1 MDIYVIGFGQKTDY
15 ASLFAK
21 FCNFHKQEA
30 KVDTNK
36 LNINTLVDEAKFT
49 PFHWGVLIWCLMIII
64 FDGYDL
70 VIYGVVLPIL
80 MQEWSLTAVQAG
92 LLAST
97 ALFGMMFG
105 AMCFGTLSDKLG
117 RKKTIMICVGIFSG
131 FTFLG
136 AFASSP
142 TEFGILRFLAGLGIG
157 GVMPNVVALMTE
169 YAPKRIRSTL
179 VAVMFSGYAIGGMA
193 SALLGAWLVPEHGW
207 KIMFYIACIPL
218 LSLPLIWKFLP
229 ESLMFLTKKGDTEQ
243 TRAIVQKIATE
254 QPITAQ
260 TQFVL
265 NEVTVGDEAPLR
277 ALFQQ
282 GRTFSTLMFWVAFF
296 MCLLMVYALGSWLP
310 KLMIQAGYSL
320 GASMIFLFALNI
332 GGMVGAIG
340 GGVLADKFHL
350 KPVLTIM
357 FAVGAISLILL
368 GFNSPQAVLYLL
380 IALAGAATIGSQI
393 LLYTF
398 VAQFYPTAVRST
410 GMGWAS
416 GIGRIGAIVGPVL
429 TGALLT
435 FELPHQMNFLA
446 IAIPGVIAAIA
457 IFLVNLKASVDGAK
471 QPKIVMQEAATM
483 KKAIS

>member
-1 MDIYVIGFGQKTDY
+1 M
-15 ASLFAK
+15 
-21 FCNFHKQEA
+21 N
-30 KVDTNK
+30 TNPV
-36 LNINTLVDEAKFT
+36 NINTVVDEAKFT
-49 PFHWGVLIWCLMIII
+49 PFHWSVLIWCLLIII

-70 VIYGVVLPIL
+70 VIYGVALPLL
-80 MQEWSLTAVQAG
+80 MQEWGLSAVQAG

-105 AMCFGTLSDKLG
+105 AMSFGTLSDKLG
-117 RKKTIMICVGIFSG
+117 RKKTIMICVAIFSG

-136 AFASSP
+136 AFASNP
-142 TEFGILRFLAGLGIG
+142 IEFGILRFLAGLGIG

-179 VAVMFSGYAIGGMA
+179 VAVMFSGYAIGGMT
-193 SALLGAWLVPEHGW
+193 SALLGAWLVTDYGW
-207 KIMFYIACIPL
+207 KIMFYIAIIPFL
-218 LSLPLIWKFLP
+218 ALPILWKFLP
-229 ESLMFLTKKGDTEQ
+229 ESLMFLTKKGETEKV
-243 TRAIVQKIATE
+243 REIVRKIAPE
-254 QPITAQ
+254 QDIQPET
-260 TQFVL
+260 TFKL
-265 NEVTVGDEAPLR
+265 NDAVAGDDAPLK

-282 GRTFSTLMFWVAFF
+282 GRTFSTMMFWVAFF

-340 GGVLADKFHL
+340 GGALADRFHL
-350 KPVLTIM
+350 KPVLTTM
-357 FAVGAISLILL
+357 FTVGAIALILL
-368 GFNSPQAVLYLL
+368 GFNSPQMVLYTL
-380 IALAGAATIGSQI
+380 IAIAGAATIGSQI

-435 FELPHQMNFLA
+435 FELPHQMNFLV
-446 IAIPGVIAAIA
+446 IAIPGVIAALA
-457 IFLVNLKASVDGAK
+457 VFMVNLKVSVDGEKAK
-471 QPKIVMQEAATM
+471 SKQVFDAAKST
-483 KKAIS
+483 AN

>member
-1 MDIYVIGFGQKTDY
+1 MQNQKI
-15 ASLFAK
+15 
-21 FCNFHKQEA
+21 
-30 KVDTNK
+30 
-36 LNINTLVDEAKFT
+36 NINTLVDEAKFT
-49 PFHWGVLIWCLMIII
+49 PFHWGVLIWCLLIII

-70 VIYGVVLPIL
+70 VIYGVALPLL
-80 MQEWSLTAVQAG
+80 MQEWSLSAVQAG

-105 AMCFGTLSDKLG
+105 AMCFGTLSDKIG

-131 FTFLG
+131 FTFCG
-136 AFASSP
+136 AFASTP
-142 TEFGILRFLAGLGIG
+142 VEFGVLRFLAGLGIG

-179 VAVMFSGYAIGGMA
+179 VALMFSGYAIGGMA
-193 SALLGAWLVPEHGW
+193 SALLGAWLVPVYGW
-207 KIMFYIACIPL
+207 KIMFYIAIIPCL
-218 LSLPLIWKFLP
+218 ALPVIWKFLP
-229 ESLMFLTKKGDTEQ
+229 ESLMYLTSKHQTDT
-243 TRAIVQKIATE
+243 TRTIVSKIAPE
-254 QPITAQ
+254 QVLTTD

-265 NEVTVGDEAPLR
+265 NEVSEEDKAPLK

-282 GRTFSTLMFWVAFF
+282 GRSFSTFMFWIAFF

-340 GGVLADKFHL
+340 GGAFADRFHIKKVLS
-350 KPVLTIM
+350 IM
-357 FAVGAISLILL
+357 FMCGALALILL
-368 GFNSPQAVLYLL
+368 GFNSPQMVLYTL
-380 IALAGAATIGSQI
+380 IAVAGAATIGSQI

-398 VAQFYPTAVRST
+398 VAQYYPTTVRST

-435 FELPHQMNFLA
+435 MNLPHQMNFLV
-446 IAIPGVIAAIA
+446 IAIPGVIAALA
-457 IFLVNLKASVDGAK
+457 IFMVNLQASVEASTQG
-471 QPKIVMQEAATM
+471 QSPKLNTQ
-483 KKAIS
+483 AIKNPAN

>member
-1 MDIYVIGFGQKTDY
+1 M
-15 ASLFAK
+15 A
-21 FCNFHKQEA
+21 N
-30 KVDTNK
+30 
-36 LNINTLVDEAKFT
+36 LNINTIVDEAKFT
-49 PFHWGVLIWCLMIII
+49 PFHWNVLIWCLLIII

-70 VIYGVVLPIL
+70 VIYGVALPLL
-80 MQEWSLTAVQAG
+80 MQEWGLSAVQAG
-92 LLAST
+92 MLAST

-117 RKKTIMICVGIFSG
+117 RKKTIMICVAIFSG

-136 AFASSP
+136 AFASNP
-142 TEFGILRFLAGLGIG
+142 IEFGILRFLAGLGIG

-169 YAPKRIRSTL
+169 YAPKKIRSTL
-179 VAVMFSGYAIGGMA
+179 VAVMFSGYAIGGMT
-193 SALLGAWLVPEHGW
+193 SALLGAWLVTDYGW
-207 KIMFYIACIPL
+207 KIMFYIAVIPFVA
-218 LSLPLIWKFLP
+218 LPLIWKFLP
-229 ESLMFLTKKGDTEQ
+229 ESLMFLTNKGRTDEV
-243 TRAIVQKIATE
+243 RENVQKIAPEKT
-254 QPITAQ
+254 IAADTV
-260 TQFVL
+260 FVL
-265 NEVTVGDEAPLR
+265 NEATAGDEAPLR

-282 GRTFSTLMFWVAFF
+282 GRTFSTLMFWIAFF

-340 GGVLADKFHL
+340 GGVLSDRFHL

-357 FAVGAISLILL
+357 FALGALALILL
-368 GFNSPQAVLYLL
+368 GFKSPQAVLYTL
-380 IALAGAATIGSQI
+380 IAIAGAATIGSQI

-398 VAQFYPTAVRST
+398 VAQFYPAAVRST

-435 FELPHQMNFLA
+435 LQLPHQMNFLA
-446 IAIPGVIAAIA
+446 IAIPGVIAALA
-457 IFLVNLKASVDGAK
+457 IFLVNLKASTDQSKDTTSQALVK
-471 QPKIVMQEAATM
+471 NESVIESSVN
-483 KKAIS
+483 

>member
-1 MDIYVIGFGQKTDY
+1 MMEN
-15 ASLFAK
+15 AK
-21 FCNFHKQEA
+21 L
-30 KVDTNK
+30 D
-36 LNINTLVDEAKFT
+36 INTVVDKARFT
-49 PFHWGVLIWCLMIII
+49 AFHWNVLIWCLLIII

-70 VIYGVVLPIL
+70 VIYGVALPLL
-80 MQEWSLTAVQAG
+80 MQEWALSAVQAG

-105 AMCFGTLSDKLG
+105 AMCFGTLSDKIG
-117 RKKTIMICVGIFSG
+117 RKNTIMICVAIFSG

-136 AFASSP
+136 SFATTP
-142 TEFGILRFLAGLGIG
+142 VEFGILRFIAGLGIG

-179 VAVMFSGYAIGGMA
+179 VALMFSGYAIGGMT
-193 SALLGAWLVPEHGW
+193 SALLGAWLVADYGW
-207 KIMFYIACIPL
+207 KIMFHIALIPFL
-218 LSLPLIWKFLP
+218 ALPLIWKFLP
-229 ESLMFLTKKGDTEQ
+229 ESLMFLTKKGKSAQVAE
-243 TRAIVQKIATE
+243 IVGKIAPE
-254 QPITAQ
+254 QKLTAA
-260 TQFVL
+260 TQFTL
-265 NEVTVGDEAPLR
+265 AEVTQADQAPLR

-282 GRTFSTLMFWVAFF
+282 GRSFSTFMFWVAFF

-350 KPVLTIM
+350 KPVLSIM
-357 FAVGAISLILL
+357 FAVGAVALVLL
-368 GFNSPQAVLYLL
+368 GFNSPQAVLYTL
-380 IALAGAATIGSQI
+380 IAIAGAATIGAQI

-398 VAQFYPTAVRST
+398 VAQFYPAAVRST

-429 TGALLT
+429 TGALLG
-435 FELPHQMNFLA
+435 FELPHQMNFLV

-457 IFLVNLKASVDGAK
+457 IFMVNLKASVEGR
-471 QPKIVMQEAATM
+471 AAVEQSTELPESVAVAG
-483 KKAIS
+483 K

>member
-1 MDIYVIGFGQKTDY
+1 MNTHPI
-15 ASLFAK
+15 
-21 FCNFHKQEA
+21 
-30 KVDTNK
+30 
-36 LNINTLVDEAKFT
+36 NINTVVDEAKFT
-49 PFHWGVLIWCLMIII
+49 PFHWSVLIWCLLIII

-70 VIYGVVLPIL
+70 VIYGVALPLL
-80 MQEWSLTAVQAG
+80 MQEWGLSNVQAG

-105 AMCFGTLSDKLG
+105 AMSFGTLSDKIG
-117 RKKTIMICVGIFSG
+117 RKKTIMICVAIFSG

-136 AFASSP
+136 AFAKSP
-142 TEFGILRFLAGLGIG
+142 TEFGVLRFLAGLGIG

-193 SALLGAWLVPEHGW
+193 SALLGSFLVVDYGW
-207 KIMFYIACIPL
+207 KIMFYIAVIPL
-218 LSLPLIWKFLP
+218 LALPLLWKFLP
-229 ESLMFLTKKGDTEQ
+229 ESLMFMTKKGETEKV
-243 TRAIVQKIATE
+243 RAVVHKIAPE
-254 QPITAQ
+254 LNLPSTA
-260 TQFVL
+260 TFKLDEPVA
-265 NEVTVGDEAPLR
+265 GDEAPLR

-282 GRTFSTLMFWVAFF
+282 GRMFSTLMFWVAFF

-320 GASMIFLFALNI
+320 GASMLFLFALNI
-332 GGMVGAIG
+332 GGMIGAIG

-357 FAVGAISLILL
+357 FTVGAIALILL
-368 GFNSPQAVLYLL
+368 GYNSPQAVLYGL
-380 IALAGAATIGSQI
+380 IAIAGAATIGSQI

-398 VAQFYPTAVRST
+398 VAQFYPAAVRST

-435 FELPHQMNFLA
+435 LELPHQMNFLV
-446 IAIPGVIAAIA
+446 IAIPGVIAALA
-457 IFLVNLKASVDGAK
+457 IFMVNLRASVEGEKVK
-471 QPKIVMQEAATM
+471 QPDSVVNPKQTAH
-483 KKAIS
+483 